1 MSGHQPRPSGL
12 DWGVGAAGAHARNNE
27 HSTGGNGLFSKPSLP
42 TKEMAGFL
50 TNCRLNFAGV
60 FLGHNS
66 AAEVQRWFTEAET
79 RIITT
84 ARPTNQLFSTL
95 SPQLAN
101 NWTASLTTMMF
112 TEDEP
117 ARVTVANNVLHQSIA
132 EYDAA
137 LLIFRDVRRRYISP
151 LLNMLLYELVHQDKR
166 AEIAQALTQELGA
179 VHDVGD
185 VADYRAF
192 RALLASPT
200 HTLMESL
207 EDAVW
212 SKGVATALN
221 VAGVP
226 TGATRTVV
234 LAMRREQSELF
245 TYATVAHAAAI
256 ATAGGD
262 GTALVFSMNDVQQ
275 MCARLVLGHH
285 LKRTVVPSVLEA
297 FRANNMLLV
306 PAVAPATE
314 RSVVLE
320 VPLPAADVQNVVQRQ
335 DALVKKGW
343 TETFGSA
350 SAARTKRGAPIPVSA
365 EVAVVTAF
373 NAKKARRQIPHRAD
387 AGGGGGG
394 VRPAYSAAP
403 RPLSTD
409 STQRTHGYQQ
419 QGGAGAPTA
428 APPKQQQYRPQASY
442 AQQHLRQG
450 GGAAAAAG
458 TSAAHG
464 GVRHAERSQGASAD
478 PKPVAA
484 NYICWNCAAKG
495 QHTSWNCKAPSV
507 LCTTCGFKHA
517 PGRCL
522 GYLRTKK

>member
-12 DWGVGAAGAHARNNE
+12 DWGVGAASAHVRNNE
-27 HSTGGNGLFSKPSLP
+27 HSTGGNGLFTKPSLP

-50 TNCRLNFAGV
+50 ANCRLHFAGV

-66 AAEVQRWFTEAET
+66 PAEVQRWFSEAET

-117 ARVTVANNVLHQSIA
+117 ARVTVVNNVLHQSVA

-137 LLIFRDVRRRYISP
+137 LLIFGDVRRRFISP

-200 HTLMESL
+200 YTLMETL

-221 VAGVP
+221 VVGAS

-234 LAMRREQSELF
+234 LAMRREQADLF
-245 TYATVAHAAAI
+245 SYATVAHAAAI

-262 GTALVFSMNDVQQ
+262 GTVLVFSMNDVQQ

-285 LKRTVVPSVLEA
+285 LKRTVAPSVLEA
-297 FRANNMLLV
+297 FRASNMLLV
-306 PAVAPATE
+306 PAIAPATVP
-314 RSVVLE
+314 SVVLE
-320 VPLPAADVQNVVQRQ
+320 VPMPAADANNVVQRQ

-343 TETFGSA
+343 TDTFGSA
-350 SAARTKRGAPIPVSA
+350 GAAKAKRAAPMPVAA
-365 EVAVVTAF
+365 EVAAITAF
-373 NAKKARRQIPHRAD
+373 NTKKARRPTPPRAD
-387 AGGGGGG
+387 SSGSGGG

-403 RPLSTD
+403 RLPFPGP
-409 STQRTHGYQQ
+409 TQRTQGSQQ

-428 APPKQQQYRPQASY
+428 APPKQQQYRPQAPY
-442 AQQHLRQG
+442 AQQQLRQG
-450 GGAAAAAG
+450 GGAAAAGMTAVN
-458 TSAAHG
+458 
-464 GVRHAERSQGASAD
+464 GVARHAERSQGASAV
-478 PKPVAA
+478 PKPVAP

-495 QHTSWNCKAPSV
+495 QHTSYHCNMPSV

-522 GYLRTKK
+522 GYLRTTRK

>member
-12 DWGVGAAGAHARNNE
+12 DWGVGTASAHVRNNE
-27 HSTGGNGLFSKPSLP
+27 LNTGGNGLFTKPSLP
-42 TKEMAGFL
+42 TKDMAAFM
-50 TNCRLNFAGV
+50 TICRHNFAGG

-66 AAEVQRWFTEAET
+66 SAEVLRWFSEAET

-112 TEDEP
+112 TDEVP
-117 ARVTVANNVLHQSIA
+117 ARVTVANNVLHQSVA

-137 LLIFRDVRRRYISP
+137 LLIFGDVRRRFISP

-185 VADYRAF
+185 VADYRAL

-200 HTLMESL
+200 YTLMESL

-221 VAGVP
+221 VASAP

-234 LAMRREQSELF
+234 LAMRREQSDLF
-245 TYATVAHAAAI
+245 SYATVAHAAAI

-285 LKRTVVPSVLEA
+285 LKRTVAPSVLEV

-306 PAVAPATE
+306 PAIGPATE
-314 RSVVLE
+314 PSVVLE
-320 VPLPAADVQNVVQRQ
+320 VPLPAADANNVVQRQ

-350 SAARTKRGAPIPVSA
+350 GAAKAKRGAPMPVAA
-365 EVAVVTAF
+365 EVAVIAAF
-373 NAKKARRQIPHRAD
+373 NTKKARRQTPQRAD
-387 AGGGGGG
+387 ASGGGGG

-403 RPLSTD
+403 RLLSTGT
-409 STQRTHGYQQ
+409 TQRTQAYQQ

-428 APPKQQQYRPQASY
+428 APPKQQQYRPQAPH
-442 AQQHLRQG
+442 AQQQLRQG
-450 GGAAAAAG
+450 GGAAAAG
-458 TSAAHG
+458 TTAAHG
-464 GVRHAERSQGASAD
+464 VGRHAERSQGASAD
-478 PKPVAA
+478 PRPVAP
-484 NYICWNCAAKG
+484 NFICWNCGAKG
-495 QHTSWNCKAPSV
+495 QHTSWDCKTPSV
-507 LCTTCGFKHA
+507 LCSTCGFKHA
-517 PGRCL
+517 PGKCL
-522 GYLRTKK
+522 GYLRKKQ